1 MVPQVMAVSRHF
13 RPLASALPAL
23 AVAWAIAATAAED
36 DGARLREVEQGLV
49 EGQDRAQALRAAAET
64 LAAEV
69 RALQGEL
76 VAAAKA
82 AQDQEERLTALESE
96 LTDLEVGA
104 ALAGAELVRRQAQMA
119 ATLAALQ
126 RLSLQPPQ
134 ALMLGPRRPVDT
146 VRSAMLLRVAV
157 PAVAARARGLRQ
169 EIEALRRM
177 QDDIRG
183 RREEMAG
190 AVLGLQAERDRLG
203 ALVERKKGLQQTT
216 AAEQRGA
223 AERVAALAGEAR
235 DMRDLLSRLAPP
247 AAQPAATLRLERP
260 TDIRPFPA
268 ERAGLTPPARGRL
281 IGRYGE
287 ARDTDLYSRGITIET
302 RPQAQVVAPYDG
314 RIAFR
319 GPFRGYGEIL
329 IIEHGG
335 GYHTLLAGLG
345 RIDAVVGQWL
355 LGGEPVGVMGPSAG
369 GSPKLYVELRRG
381 GQPINPAPWL
391 ETPDSK
397 VE

>member
-1 MVPQVMAVSRHF
+1 MGASSHF
-13 RPLASALPAL
+13 RRLARALPAL
-23 AVAWAIAATAAED
+23 AVAAWAIGAAPAAD
-36 DGARLREVEQGLV
+36 DDARLREVERGLV
-49 EGQDRAQALRAAAET
+49 EGQDRAQALHAAAEA

-96 LTDLEVGA
+96 LTGLEAGA
-104 ALAGAELVRRQAQMA
+104 ASAGAELVRRQAQMA

-216 AAEQRGA
+216 ATEQRAA

-235 DMRDLLSRLAPP
+235 DMRDLLTRLAPP
-247 AAQPAATLRLERP
+247 TAQPAATLRLERP
-260 TDIRPFPA
+260 ADIRPFPT
-268 ERAGLTPPARGRL
+268 ERAGLTPPARGKL
-281 IGRYGE
+281 VGRYGE
-287 ARDTDLYSRGITIET
+287 ARDTDLYSRGVTIET

-314 RIAFR
+314 QIAFR

>member
-23 AVAWAIAATAAED
+23 AVAWAIAAAAAED

-49 EGQDRAQALRAAAET
+49 EGRDRAQALRAAAET

>member
-1 MVPQVMAVSRHF
+1 
-13 RPLASALPAL
+13 LY
-23 AVAWAIAATAAED
+23 
-36 DGARLREVEQGLV
+36 G
-49 EGQDRAQALRAAAET
+49 
-64 LAAEV
+64 
-69 RALQGEL
+69 
-76 VAAAKA
+76 
-82 AQDQEERLTALESE
+82 
-96 LTDLEVGA
+96 GA
-104 ALAGAELVRRQAQMA
+104 AVAGAELGRRQAQRA
-119 ATLAALQ
+119 ATLGALQ
-126 RLSLQPPQ
+126 RLALQPPQ

-169 EIEALRRM
+169 EIEALRQM

-183 RREEMAG
+183 RREAMAG

-247 AAQPAATLRLERP
+247 AAPPALATPEASPRRAAQPAATLRLERP

>member
-23 AVAWAIAATAAED
+23 AVAWAIAAAAAED

>member
-23 AVAWAIAATAAED
+23 AVAWAIAAAAAED

-49 EGQDRAQALRAAAET
+49 EGRDRAQALRAAAET

-104 ALAGAELVRRQAQMA
+104 AMAGAELVRRQAQMA

-260 TDIRPFPA
+260 TDIRPFPV

>member
-49 EGQDRAQALRAAAET
+49 EGQDRAQALRAAAEA

-247 AAQPAATLRLERP
+247 AAQPAAGLRLERP

>member
-1 MVPQVMAVSRHF
+1 MGASSHF
-13 RPLASALPAL
+13 RRLAQALPAL
-23 AVAWAIAATAAED
+23 AVAAWAIGAAPAAD
-36 DGARLREVEQGLV
+36 DDARLREVERGLV
-49 EGQDRAQALRAAAET
+49 EGQDRAQALHAAAEA

-96 LTDLEVGA
+96 LTGLEAGA
-104 ALAGAELVRRQAQMA
+104 ASAGAELVRRQAQMA

-216 AAEQRGA
+216 ATEQRAA

-235 DMRDLLSRLAPP
+235 DMRDLLTRLAPP
-247 AAQPAATLRLERP
+247 TAQPAATLRLERP
-260 TDIRPFPA
+260 ADIRPFPT
-268 ERAGLTPPARGRL
+268 ERAGLTPPARGKL
-281 IGRYGE
+281 VGRYGE
-287 ARDTDLYSRGITIET
+287 ARDTDLYSRGVTIET

-314 RIAFR
+314 QIAFR